1 MAALRPGPR
10 AAIGDIR
17 SAAVCRGSC
26 RPSYLPSRSWQ
37 QGYVLNRKSKC
48 ISKKLLTTITGAKP
62 DESEFDSVDAPL
74 EPQTWE
80 GSFLCGLL
88 KSQPH
93 IFLVAAAKQLQQ
105 MCIERKDTLTRW
117 EHSIGSSEDCLH
129 RRIAKMK
136 EHECRTAIEDVM
148 YVLIVHKYFKIEV
161 PMVPNLSKL
170 ISNRRLRIW
179 PPREADLE
187 SIHGPEELGLIR
199 EHLTNIIRWVHRN
212 GPKINLSTLR
222 VKRLQ
227 LGRIY
232 SASVMYGYFLK
243 SVTVRHRLELTLAR
257 PHEFLQPIQFLN
269 AQLATT
275 QKQEEKEAVC
285 SSAQSLSSS
294 KPSSVVD
301 LHDLKSYIMGFDPKT
316 LELCAKLRS
325 SEASN
330 LIEKHSQALFGE
342 NVGST
347 ENDEAVILDP
357 ASLKRLLLEAIAFGS
372 FLWDVED
379 YVDEIFKFQDS

>member
-1 MAALRPGPR
+1 
-10 AAIGDIR
+10 
-17 SAAVCRGSC
+17 
-26 RPSYLPSRSWQ
+26 
-37 QGYVLNRKSKC
+37 
-48 ISKKLLTTITGAKP
+48 
-62 DESEFDSVDAPL
+62 
-74 EPQTWE
+74 
-80 GSFLCGLL
+80 
-88 KSQPH
+88 
-93 IFLVAAAKQLQQ
+93 
-105 MCIERKDTLTRW
+105 
-117 EHSIGSSEDCLH
+117 
-129 RRIAKMK
+129 MK

-148 YVLIVHKYFKIEV
+148 YALIVHNYFKIEV

-170 ISNRRLRIW
+170 ITNRRLNIW

-187 SIHGPEELGLIR
+187 SIHGPEVLGLIR

-232 SASVMYGYFLK
+232 SASIMYGYFLK
-243 SVTVRHRLELTLAR
+243 SVTIRHRLELTLAR
-257 PHEFLQPIQFLN
+257 PQEFLQPIQRLN
-269 AQLATT
+269 AQLATAE
-275 QKQEEKEAVC
+275 KQEQKEAFC
-285 SSAQSLSSS
+285 SSVQLLSSS
-294 KPSSVVD
+294 KPSSIVD
-301 LHDLKSYIMGFDPKT
+301 LRDLKSYIMGFDPKT

-330 LIEKHSQALFGE
+330 LIEKHTRALFGE
-342 NVGST
+342 NIGST

-379 YVDEIFKFQDS
+379 YVDEIFKLQNS

>member
-1 MAALRPGPR
+1 MAALRPAPR
-10 AAIGDIR
+10 AAIGDLR
-17 SAAVCRGSC
+17 SVAVRRGSC
-26 RPSYLPSRSWQ
+26 RPSYLSTPCWQ
-37 QGYVLNRKSKC
+37 QGYMMNQKSKC
-48 ISKKLLTTITGAKP
+48 TTKKLFTTITGAKL
-62 DESEFDSVDAPL
+62 DESDFDSVDAPL

-93 IFLVAAAKQLQQ
+93 IFLAAAAKLLQQ
-105 MCIERKDTLTRW
+105 MSIERKDTHTRW

-136 EHECRTAIEDVM
+136 EEECRTAIEDVM

-170 ISNRRLRIW
+170 INNRRLHIW
-179 PPREADLE
+179 PPREEDLE
-187 SIHGPEELGLIR
+187 SIHGPEVLGLIR
-199 EHLTNIIRWVHRN
+199 EHLTNIIRWVHKN
-212 GPKINLSTLR
+212 GPKINRSTLR

-232 SASVMYGYFLK
+232 SASIMYGYFLK
-243 SVTVRHRLELTLAR
+243 SVTVRHRLDLTLAQ
-257 PHEFLQPIQFLN
+257 PQEFSQTVQRLN
-269 AQLATT
+269 SQLAAT
-275 QKQEEKEAVC
+275 QKQEHKEAVC
-285 SSAQSLSSS
+285 SSVQLLSSS
-294 KPSSVVD
+294 KPSSIVD

-316 LELCAKLRS
+316 LELCAKVRS

-342 NVGST
+342 KIGST

-372 FLWDVED
+372 FLWDIED
-379 YVDEIFKFQDS
+379 HVSEIFKLQDS